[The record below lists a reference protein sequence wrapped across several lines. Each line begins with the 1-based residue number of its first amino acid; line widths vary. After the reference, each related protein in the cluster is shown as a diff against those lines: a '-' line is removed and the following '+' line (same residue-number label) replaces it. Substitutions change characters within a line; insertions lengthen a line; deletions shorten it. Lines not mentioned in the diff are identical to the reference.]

1 MTTSESFSVR
11 DADASHRRVGYS
23 VSIAVNAVLLGAVL
37 GWPGWEAVPFLT
49 DDFSRVLGW
58 VVAPLIAAIVAN
70 AIYLVADPPP
80 VRALGELVVNA
91 FGLAALV
98 RLWQV
103 FPFDFGD
110 TAVPW
115 PTIAR
120 VVLVVG
126 IAGTAVAMVVVIVQ
140 TVRQRNSP

>member
-11 DADASHRRVGYS
+11 DADASRRRVGYS

-37 GWPGWEAVPFLT
+37 GWPGWEVVPFLT

-70 AIYLVADPPP
+70 AIYLVADPTP

-91 FGLAALV
+91 FGLAALI